1 MAKFSQSTVLRQFH
15 AHTVVI
21 VQESDKL
28 GKSVACQYPGR
39 QDTFNLEAFIGDDS
53 KCSLMML
60 KEWEINGKYPG
71 L

>member
-53 KCSLMML
+53 KVH
-60 KEWEINGKYPG
+60 
-71 L
+71 